1 MARTREWRAKCSR
14 AERRRFC
21 RIALGSLLCCVLCL
35 VSAPAARAAEPA
47 APLVIVL
54 SSDSEAPFVR
64 RLAAELSLFGYR
76 VQLATRSSEDSEL
89 EGELQRSGGS
99 ALISVDATGQS
110 AEVMVADG
118 SGGVKRERE
127 RLDPRRR
134 VDTNAAVLAE
144 RFRARLTELGI
155 SPALAPVNEP
165 APAPSPPPPPPS
177 AEPRLWLAGAVGIMG
192 GGLGVMPELE
202 LELRA
207 LPVRWLSTSAFGKVT
222 PVAAEVAAPEGRAK
236 VRLLSVGVAIDGYP
250 MSTRSPSVKL
260 GLAAQ
265 LVNANMSG
273 RAAPPYGGQDDSV
286 LVPAAM
292 ARAGV
297 AWRLGARTQVELSGF
312 VGSCSPG
319 IGVRFAG
326 RTVADFGQPF
336 FGASLG
342 FGWGVF

>member
-1 MARTREWRAKCSR
+1 M
-14 AERRRFC
+14 
-21 RIALGSLLCCVLCL
+21 LGSLLCGVLCL
-35 VSAPAARAAEPA
+35 VSAPDARAAESL
-47 APLVIVL
+47 APLVIVI
-54 SSDSEAPFVR
+54 SSDPEAPFVR

-76 VQLATRSSEDSEL
+76 VQLAASATDLEL
-89 EGELQRSGGS
+89 ESELQRSGGS

-110 AEVMVADG
+110 TEVMVADS

-134 VDTNAAVLAE
+134 ADTNAAVLAE

-155 SPALAPVNEP
+155 SPAVAPVNEP
-165 APAPSPPPPPPS
+165 APAPSPPPPPS
-177 AEPRLWLAGAVGIMG
+177 AEPRLWLAGAVGVMG
-192 GGLGVMPELE
+192 GGLGLMPELE
-202 LELRA
+202 FELRA

-222 PVAAEVAAPEGRAK
+222 PLAAEVTAPEGQAK
-236 VRLLSVGVAIDGYP
+236 VRLVSVGVAIDGYP
-250 MSTRSPSVKL
+250 MPTRSPSVKL

-273 RAAPPYGGQDDSV
+273 RAAPPYGGQEDSV
-286 LVPAAM
+286 LVAAAT

-297 AWRLGARTQVELSGF
+297 AWRLGARTQVELTGF
-312 VGSCSPG
+312 VGACSPR

-326 RTVADFGQPF
+326 RTAADFGQPF
-336 FGASLG
+336 FGVSLG